1 VICYIIQLLQVSA
14 AILNAL
20 NHNLLSVLNKEWTDH
35 QVAMAMIRDILMY
48 LDKIYVEP
56 SDLDNFFN
64 LGIILFRDKVLI
76 MHFLIKRFIK

>member
-1 VICYIIQLLQVSA
+1 MNFLQVSA

-48 LDKIYVEP
+48 LDKIYVES

-64 LGIILFRDKVLI
+64 LGIILFRDKVLSV
-76 MHFLIKRFIK
+76 HFSIKRFIE

>member
-1 VICYIIQLLQVSA
+1 MNFLQVSA

-48 LDKIYVEP
+48 LDKIYVES

-76 MHFLIKRFIK
+76 VHCSIQRFIE